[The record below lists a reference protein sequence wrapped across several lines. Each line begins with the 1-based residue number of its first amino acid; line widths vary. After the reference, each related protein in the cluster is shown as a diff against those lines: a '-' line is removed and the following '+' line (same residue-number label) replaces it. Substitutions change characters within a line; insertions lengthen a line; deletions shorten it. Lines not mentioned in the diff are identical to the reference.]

1 MSIEDI
7 IDILAID
14 LVGVVPDDENIIIST
29 NKENQ
34 QLQITNPRQVRLI
47 ATLPNVF
54 WENRFPNGFKRFG
67 GFLSKMKKLFGIKP
81 A

>member
-34 QLQITNPRQVRLI
+34 QLQITNPRQVSLSNI
-47 ATLPNVF
+47 TNVF
-54 WENRFPNGFKRFG
+54 WRIGSLMDLNG
-67 GFLSKMKKLFGIKP
+67 SGISVK
-81 A
+81 